1 MYRAVLRTEH
11 NEVLHVLERGLRDIV
26 ELLSVISRLLH
37 CAEGNVLKGSK
48 IASRRSVDGNMA
60 RLKLPGSSTAT
71 FSVFL
76 SHLIHSLYRCKYFGT
91 P

>member
-37 CAEGNVLKGSK
+37 CAEGKGSK

-76 SHLIHSLYRCKYFGT
+76 NDTFSL
-91 P
+91 